1 MRKIYSYFLS
11 LMLTAFL
18 CIPWT
23 TTARADEEI
32 ILSEGFEGTLSDNW
46 TKVSCHNSSIPYSTA
61 KRSGTKGFRF
71 YYNTNP
77 PQYLISKEL
86 SIPSVATGVNVTFWY
101 KNYSSSYPEIFQVG
115 YSTTTNSTDA
125 FTWETQI
132 TASNTQWTQYANST
146 PFPVGTK
153 YIAIR
158 YNSNNTYYLFID
170 DLEISYTYVASCP
183 KPTDL
188 TKGAVTATS
197 ATFTWTTG
205 GSESE
210 WQYICL
216 PAETALDWSD
226 ANVQTATTM
235 SATVNS
241 LTAET
246 DYKFYLRAYCGA
258 SDQSLDVVKE
268 FTTPCEAK
276 AVPFPEDFNSAT
288 GTTPECWSRIA
299 YTNGTSSYPYLNSSN
314 GVGSSKCM
322 YFYGGTSSNSSILIL
337 PQLDAPTNT
346 LAVSFDYR
354 NTQTNANYG
363 QAKLGYMTDPADAS
377 TFHPIKSFARNTT
390 YTSVEEELM
399 TGAPA
404 NSYIA
409 IQFAG
414 GSSNS
419 YLAIDN
425 IEVTVAS
432 ACKKPGDL
440 AVAASSSTSAK
451 VSWTAKGEESAWN
464 VRYSTD
470 GENWTTVAAVT
481 NPFTLTGLTES
492 TTYEVQVQANCGGEQ
507 SQWTASKTVT
517 TMCASTTGIGFSQDF
532 NTEAYG
538 SGKLPSCWT
547 KISNDNYPYVYN
559 YYANGCTGRCLY
571 FYGGVTGTSE
581 QIAILPPFS
590 EATNTL
596 YVTLYYS
603 NSTEECD
610 GWYDYSTSAYGQLAI
625 GYITDPSDASTFVA
639 QETFERV
646 NAYTPKSV
654 ALTSAPEGSYVAIRY
669 AGGTAAGESF
679 VDDITISA
687 IPSCLTPSGLSA
699 EALTSTS
706 AQISWS
712 SAATAWNLQYS
723 VKGANDW
730 TAVNNVTENP
740 YTLAGLAASTD
751 YEIQV
756 QTVCGEEETSNW
768 TSSAYFN
775 TPCDVASMPFSQ
787 NFNGLTTAGQIP
799 SCWDNS
805 EGTTTSANYKWSYF
819 ANGHEGACLRFDS
832 YDNYADRDN
841 YLKTPE
847 IAVTEA
853 AILTFWYKNP
863 AGGDYSVYYSL
874 DGGVTKTEIITGL
887 TGVTDWTKYSAQL
900 PAACVGEDVTIIF
913 KGTSNYAYGDA
924 YLSLDDIS
932 VEAVPSCVAP
942 SAPVASSI
950 TANSAQLSWT
960 AGGSETAWKLQ
971 YSVDGTN
978 WIDANGGAAVTN
990 PYTLNG
996 LTANNVA
1003 YYARVKAVCGSEDES
1018 QWSDISEVFYTECEA
1033 RSLPFNE
1040 DFNADLACWTQTNCV
1055 SGTGLTDNEFMF
1067 KYTYDPSQYLITPA
1081 IDTENKPVTVEF
1093 DYYVSN
1099 SSYPETFLV
1108 GYSTTTNEISA
1119 FTWGEA
1125 VTATNTSTNVLR
1137 YFDVLPAGVKY
1148 VAIQHASY
1156 DKYFLYIDNFAVEEM
1171 PACPNVK
1178 TNSLAASLITANSAT
1193 VSWNVAYNE
1202 TAWNL
1207 QYKAEDGE
1215 WSEAIAVVTTP
1226 SYNLTGLDA
1235 NTVYYVRVQ
1244 ANCGEDGTSQY
1255 TDGAFFFQT
1264 DCEAMTVDY
1273 GNEWNYGFE
1282 AEEGAA
1288 VNTVPACWNQICSI
1302 ENPSYA
1308 YALVDNAGAKTGSQF
1323 MHMEVYHNYNAI
1335 IVLPAFTN
1343 DLSELQ
1349 ISFAY
1354 RNDQTSTSY
1363 GQLEI
1368 GYYLNGVFT
1377 PVGDKLTRVAS
1388 YTDMKVEMPENAPEG
1403 AKMAFRIVGS
1413 GGYRR
1418 THAYIDDIIVSK
1430 KAIKLSQAED
1440 NTAALEA
1447 NNGQTLDV
1455 QIDRTFFPGV
1465 GFNTICLP
1473 FSLPTLVGT
1482 PLEGGELLAFKY
1494 GYVENGELLLRVYP
1508 TDAIEAGVPYLIS
1521 WETGENIVSPIFK
1534 NVTIAASEGKAV
1546 GENDDVK
1553 FVGIFAPQIF
1563 PQGDKTKIFVLAN
1576 NQMAWSGVEATA
1588 ANSLKSFR
1596 AYFQTI
1602 TEVGGGANN
1611 APIYNGM
1618 PARIVKQESSATD
1631 IDNIYGNDVKS
1642 IKLLENNQVVIIRNG
1657 VKYNV
1662 QGQVIK

>member
-1 MRKIYSYFLS
+1 MKKSTYL
-11 LMLTAFL
+11 LTLLLTALFCL
-18 CIPWT
+18 PW
-23 TTARADEEI
+23 ASNAWGDEEI

-46 TKVSCHNSSIPYSTA
+46 TKVSCHNSSIPYSSA

-101 KNYSSSYPEIFQVG
+101 KNYSSSYPEVFQVG

-226 ANVQTATTM
+226 ANVQTATTT

-246 DYKFYLRAYCGA
+246 DYKFYLRAYCGT

-288 GTTPECWSRIA
+288 GTIPECWSRIA
-299 YTNGTSSYPYLNSSN
+299 YTSGTSSYPYLNSSN

-337 PQLDAPTNT
+337 PQLDAQTNA
-346 LAVSFDYR
+346 LAISFDYR
-354 NTQTNANYG
+354 NTQTGTNYG
-363 QAKLGYMTDPADAS
+363 QAILGYMTDPADAS
-377 TFHPIKSFARNTT
+377 TFHPIKSFTRNTT

-399 TGAPA
+399 TGADA

-414 GSSNS
+414 GTSNS

-425 IEVTVAS
+425 IVVALPAS
-432 ACKKPGDL
+432 CKKPGDL
-440 AVAASSSTSAK
+440 KVAATSPTSIKAA
-451 VSWTAKGEESAWN
+451 WTAKGEETSWN

-470 GENWTTVAAVT
+470 GTNWTTVAAAT
-481 NPFTLTGLTES
+481 NPFTLTGLTAS
-492 TTYEVQVQANCGGEQ
+492 TAYEVQVQANCGGEQ
-507 SQWTASKTVT
+507 SDWTASKTAT
-517 TMCASTTGIGFSQDF
+517 TMCAPTTGIGFSQDF

-538 SGKLPSCWT
+538 SGVLPSCWS
-547 KISNDNYPYVYN
+547 KITNDNSYPKVHN
-559 YYANGCTGRCLY
+559 FYAKGCTGRDLY

-610 GWYDYSTSAYGQLAI
+610 GWYDYSTTSYGQLAI
-625 GYITDPSDASTFVA
+625 GYITDPTDASTFTA
-639 QETFERV
+639 QEVLPRVKAYTKAEVALV
-646 NAYTPKSV
+646 NAPV
-654 ALTSAPEGSYVAIRY
+654 GSYVALCY
-669 AGGTAAGESF
+669 TGGSVAGEVY
-679 VDDITISA
+679 VDDIEITA
-687 IPSCLTPSGLSA
+687 IPSCLTPSGLGANVLS
-699 EALTSTS
+699 STS
-706 AQISWS
+706 AQVSWTS
-712 SAATAWNLQYS
+712 SASAWNLQYS
-723 VKGANDW
+723 VSGANEW
-730 TAVNNVTENP
+730 TTVNNVTENP
-740 YTLAGLAASTD
+740 YTLSALASSTD

-756 QTVCGEEETSNW
+756 QTVCGSEETSNW
-768 TSSAYFN
+768 SASAYFN
-775 TPCDVASMPFSQ
+775 TPCDVATMPFSQ
-787 NFNGLTTAGQIP
+787 NFNGLNTAGQIP
-799 SCWDNS
+799 SCWDNE
-805 EGTTTSANYKWSYF
+805 EGTTTTATYKWSYY
-819 ANGHEGACLRFDS
+819 ANGHEGACVRFDS
-832 YDNYADRDN
+832 YNNYSDLDN

-853 AILTFWYKNP
+853 AILSFWYKNP
-863 AGGDYSVYYSL
+863 AGGDYTVYYSL
-874 DGGVTKTEIITGL
+874 DGGTTRTEIISGL

-900 PAACVGEDVTIIF
+900 PDACIGENVTIIF

-924 YLSLDDIS
+924 YLSLDDVS
-932 VEAVPSCVAP
+932 VEPVPSCVAP
-942 SAPVASSI
+942 SAPAASSI

-971 YSVDGTN
+971 YSTDGTN

-990 PYTLNG
+990 PYTLTG
-996 LTANNVA
+996 LTPNQTA
-1003 YYARVKAVCGSEDES
+1003 YYVRVKAVCGSEDES
-1018 QWSDISEVFYTECEA
+1018 QWSDVSDVFYTECEA

-1040 DFNADLACWTQTNCV
+1040 DFNADLACWAQTNCV
-1055 SGTGLTDNEFMF
+1055 SGTGLTDNKFMF

-1137 YFDVLPAGVKY
+1137 YSDVLPVGVKY

-1178 TNSLAASLITANSAT
+1178 ANSLTANSITANSAT
-1193 VSWNVAYNE
+1193 VSWSVAYNE

-1226 SYNLTGLDA
+1226 SYSLTSLDA
-1235 NTVYYVRVQ
+1235 STVYYVRVQ

-1368 GYYLNGVFT
+1368 GYYLNETFT
-1377 PVGDKLTRVAS
+1377 RIGDKLARVDS
-1388 YTDMKVEMPENAPEG
+1388 YTDMTVKMPEDAPEG
-1403 AKMAFRIVGS
+1403 AKMAFRVVGS

-1418 THAYIDDIIVSK
+1418 THAYIDDVVVGK
-1430 KAIKLSQAED
+1430 KAIDLAQTDD
-1440 NTAALEA
+1440 NGDVLAALE
-1447 NNGQTLDV
+1447 GQVTDV
-1455 QIDRTFFPGV
+1455 VLDRTFYADG

-1473 FSLPTLVGT
+1473 FGLPTLDGT

-1508 TDAIEAGVPYLIS
+1508 TEAIEAGVPYLIS
-1521 WETGENIVSPIFK
+1521 WAEGSDIVSPLFK
-1534 NVTIAASEGKAV
+1534 SVTIAASAGKSV

-1553 FVGIFAPQIF
+1553 FVGIFAPDTFQLD
-1563 PQGDKTKIFVLAN
+1563 DKTKLFMLAN
-1576 NQMAWSGVEATA
+1576 NQIAWSGYDGH
-1588 ANSLKSFR
+1588 SLKSFR
-1596 AYFQTI
+1596 AYFQTNTPVG
-1602 TEVGGGANN
+1602 TEPSN
-1611 APIYNGM
+1611 APIRHGM
-1618 PARIVKQESSATD
+1618 PARIVMGEQIATGCE
-1631 IDNIYGNDVKS
+1631 NIQGGQVQSLKV
-1642 IKLLENNQVVIIRNG
+1642 LENNQVVIIRNG
-1657 VKYNV
+1657 VKYNL
-1662 QGQVIK
+1662 QGQKIQ